1 MKELAILITKMVNQ
15 FHDAFISL
23 CEIFGIH
30 LTDKEMHFWVI
41 GIFGIFFFGVTHAVF
56 TWLSKWS
63 MTALSFIYTVTVII
77 VIVFAI
83 EIQQKVTGRGNMEFL
98 DATEGI
104 KGFLVFFMFF
114 LLLKMLLRF
123 IKILFLEDQ
132 QANRMAMPD
141 HEDKKPS

>member
-1 MKELAILITKMVNQ
+1 MKELAIIITEMVNQ
-15 FHDAFISL
+15 FHDACISL
-23 CEIFGIH
+23 CGMFGIH

-98 DATEGI
+98 DATEGL

-114 LLLKMLLRF
+114 LVLKLLLRF
-123 IKILFLEDQ
+123 IKILFSGRT
-132 QANRMAMPD
+132 ASKSNGNSR
-141 HEDKKPS
+141 SRR

>member
-1 MKELAILITKMVNQ
+1 MKELAILITEMVNQ
-15 FHDAFISL
+15 FHDAFISFCGML
-23 CEIFGIH
+23 GIH

-41 GIFGIFFFGVTHAVF
+41 GVFGIFFFGVTHAVF
-56 TWLSKWS
+56 KWLSKWS

-98 DATEGI
+98 DATEGL

-114 LLLKMLLRF
+114 LLLKLLVRF
-123 IKILFLEDQ
+123 INRLFSGRT
-132 QANRMAMPD
+132 ASKSNGNARSR
-141 HEDKKPS
+141 K

>member
-1 MKELAILITKMVNQ
+1 MKELAILITEMVNQ

-23 CEIFGIH
+23 CGMFGIH
-30 LTDKEMHFWVI
+30 LTDREMHFWVI
-41 GIFGIFFFGVTHAVF
+41 GIFGIIFFGVTHAVF

-98 DATEGI
+98 DATEGL

-114 LLLKMLLRF
+114 LLLKLLFRF
-123 IKILFLEDQ
+123 IKILFCGRT
-132 QANRMAMPD
+132 ASKSTGNAR
-141 HEDKKPS
+141 SRR

>member
-1 MKELAILITKMVNQ
+1 M
-15 FHDAFISL
+15 
-23 CEIFGIH
+23 
-30 LTDKEMHFWVI
+30 
-41 GIFGIFFFGVTHAVF
+41 
-56 TWLSKWS
+56 
-63 MTALSFIYTVTVII
+63 SFIYTVTVII

-123 IKILFLEDQ
+123 IKILFSGRP
-132 QANRMAMPD
+132 ASKSNGNTR
-141 HEDKKPS
+141 SRR

>member
-1 MKELAILITKMVNQ
+1 MKELAIIITEMVNQ

-23 CEIFGIH
+23 CG
-30 LTDKEMHFWVI
+30 M
-41 GIFGIFFFGVTHAVF
+41 FGIFFFGVTHAVF

-98 DATEGI
+98 DATEGL
-104 KGFLVFFMFF
+104 KGFLVFFMLF
-114 LLLKMLLRF
+114 LLLKMLLLL
-123 IKILFLEDQ
+123 IKMLFSGRT
-132 QANRMAMPD
+132 ANKSNGNAR
-141 HEDKKPS
+141 SRR

>member
-1 MKELAILITKMVNQ
+1 MKELVILITEMVNQ

-23 CEIFGIH
+23 CGILGIH
-30 LTDKEMHFWVI
+30 LTDKDMHFWVI
-41 GIFGIFFFGVTHAVF
+41 GIFGIFFFGFTHAVF

-123 IKILFLEDQ
+123 IKILFFGSP
-132 QANRMAMPD
+132 AGKSNGNAR
-141 HEDKKPS
+141 SRR

>member
-1 MKELAILITKMVNQ
+1 
-15 FHDAFISL
+15 
-23 CEIFGIH
+23 
-30 LTDKEMHFWVI
+30 MHFWVI

-123 IKILFLEDQ
+123 IKILFSGRP
-132 QANRMAMPD
+132 ASKSNGNAR
-141 HEDKKPS
+141 SRR

>member
-1 MKELAILITKMVNQ
+1 MKELAILITEMVNQ

-23 CEIFGIH
+23 CGIFGIH

-98 DATEGI
+98 DATEG
-104 KGFLVFFMFF
+104 FLVFFMFF

-123 IKILFLEDQ
+123 IKILFSGRPESKSNGN
-132 QANRMAMPD
+132 AR
-141 HEDKKPS
+141 SRR

>member
-1 MKELAILITKMVNQ
+1 MKELAIFITEMVNQ

-23 CEIFGIH
+23 CGMFGIH

-41 GIFGIFFFGVTHAVF
+41 GVFGIFFFGVTHAVF

-98 DATEGI
+98 DATEGL

-114 LLLKMLLRF
+114 LLLKLLWRF
-123 IKILFLEDQ
+123 IKTLFFGG
-132 QANRMAMPD
+132 AASKSNGNAR
-141 HEDKKPS
+141 SRR

>member
-1 MKELAILITKMVNQ
+1 MKELAILITEMVNQ

-23 CEIFGIH
+23 CGIFGIH

-98 DATEGI
+98 DATEN
-104 KGFLVFFMFF
+104 FLVFFMFF

-123 IKILFLEDQ
+123 IKILFSGRPESKSNGN
-132 QANRMAMPD
+132 AR
-141 HEDKKPS
+141 SRR

>member
-1 MKELAILITKMVNQ
+1 MKELAILITEMVNQ

-23 CEIFGIH
+23 CGIFGIH

-114 LLLKMLLRF
+114 LLLKMLLGF
-123 IKILFLEDQ
+123 IKILFSGRPESKSNGN
-132 QANRMAMPD
+132 AR
-141 HEDKKPS
+141 SRR

>member
-1 MKELAILITKMVNQ
+1 MKELAILITEMVNQ

-123 IKILFLEDQ
+123 IKILFSGRPTSKSNGN
-132 QANRMAMPD
+132 AR
-141 HEDKKPS
+141 SRR